1 MNPCLQHALL
11 VYDTDDAFA
20 ARAVGHLDA
29 GIEADHS
36 VLAVTTGEKRAI
48 LRDALGSRSARVAF
62 VDSDEVYTRPE
73 AVLAHYDS
81 TLRSLLRHGAPGIT
95 VYGELPVRETPEE
108 WDAWISYEAILNRS
122 FADRPASVVCGYD
135 ARAVPGEVLVKVY
148 EAHPYVFTDKHREC
162 PVYREPEEI
171 VGDLAPAALPL
182 PPMRTVPFADD
193 REFKERLAFELAVA
207 RVPRNRA
214 REMLV
219 AAVEVLSNANY
230 HGNGARHAARG
241 PRRRPVRVRGVGLRR
256 GARRSARR
264 LRAAATGRA
273 RRSRSLGGAPAH
285 VAPRV
290 RALTRRAL
298 RQALV
303 RNSGPSSAR
312 SGSLSRSGASA
323 AWCQYG

>member
-73 AVLAHYDS
+73 DVLAHYDS

-171 VGDLAPAALPL
+171 VRDLAPAALPL

-230 HGNGARHAARG
+230 HGNGARMLRVGHDEDRFVCEVSDDGEGLDDRLAGYVPPRPGELDAAGLWVARQLTS
-241 PRRRPVRVRGVGLRR
+241 RLEFVRSHDGHSVRLW
-256 GARRSARR
+256 
-264 LRAAATGRA
+264 L
-273 RRSRSLGGAPAH
+273 
-285 VAPRV
+285 
-290 RALTRRAL
+290 
-298 RQALV
+298 
-303 RNSGPSSAR
+303 
-312 SGSLSRSGASA
+312 
-323 AWCQYG
+323 